1 MRYNTGNPVGP
12 DGSSNPLDLHDN
24 AGNLDLATNGASNSW
39 VDRTGKAR
47 KSFKGF
53 ESDFIA
59 EQVSRE
65 ARFQSFLI
73 SSGYQLVGDY
83 AAGIVLNSYNQ
94 VVRKDG
100 ELYRLTSST
109 EIPYTTT
116 GNWTSEQS
124 KFVSVGDAAL
134 RQELSKSSGRL
145 LIGQIPTVDYWAAK
159 MHGGEPVNVTVIGD
173 STVDGNATSSWAANP
188 TTAVTGMPW
197 STAPVANSDHNAE
210 APNSWPV
217 KLQAILRA
225 YHRNNAV
232 SVYNAGYS
240 GQQMQNGWA
249 NYYFEKIVLQNPYIP
264 APNIV
269 LIAFGLNDI
278 TDAGNRVSQHI
289 SETLKVIAKVLAIG
303 ATPVLLTCDANWR
316 SYANW
321 SSGTSGRDNEESSA
335 QIDAAKRFIA
345 EALGI
350 SLIDQSDMQRIW
362 MSKNSDYSNQ
372 YELQTDGLHWGD
384 TGHSMKAGFAAQ
396 CFMPDILRC
405 RGVDI
410 ERLSWMDSR
419 ARYTKGYESSWV
431 PTTGAEG
438 YRYSRFPCIWLLQPS
453 EYSAGDVILD
463 FYVWAEG
470 NQDSLI
476 YRNFGNSN
484 VDETVSQAN
493 LPVVK
498 IYSLDSPSPY
508 YNKELPDTGNKEAYI
523 NATDRP
529 FYLTKLRYGLNRVQ
543 LIAPLSNAL
552 QFWGGWFEF
561 NPFWKAKN
569 TFGYFNNAGAP
580 NYVQL
585 NALDKTGA
593 LDYSFAA
600 DTTNNRIAFM
610 MPELTDGSNS
620 ADIGQVGDRVDILVD
635 GVFDTDTG
643 FLFFGGKSLN
653 RNSGSTDNYQE
664 DNCLLL
670 YATSTSFNLL
680 QLRYPY
686 QASAPFPTIQS
697 GNAFYSGAGARKFM
711 IRAEKTSPTTQTI
724 KVYDGWT
731 SSGTVILDYAGSWSA
746 GKFCGGGVI
755 GGVYATVNVS
765 RKIQINQLLIRK
777 YK

>member
-1 MRYNTGNPVGP
+1 MRYNTGNPVEP
-12 DGSSNPLDLHDN
+12 DGSSSPFDLHDN
-24 AGNLDLATNGASNSW
+24 AGNLDLAANGSSNSW
-39 VDRTGKAR
+39 VDRTGKPR

-83 AAGIVLNSYNQ
+83 AAGIVLSAYNQ
-94 VVRKDG
+94 VIRKDG

-109 EIPYTTT
+109 PIPYTTT
-116 GNWTSEQS
+116 GVWSSEQS

-159 MHGGEPVNVTVIGD
+159 MHGGEAVNITVISDSSGD
-173 STVDGNATSSWAANP
+173 GTATTGWTANP
-188 TTAVTGMPW
+188 TTPVSGMPW

-210 APNSWPV
+210 APNAWPI
-217 KLQAILRA
+217 KLQKILRD
-225 YHRNNAV
+225 YHRNNSI
-232 SVYNAGYS
+232 SVFNAGYS

-269 LIAFGLNDI
+269 MIAFGLNDT
-278 TDAGNRVSQHI
+278 TDAGNRISQHI
-289 SETLKVIAKVLAIG
+289 AETLKVIAKVLAIG
-303 ATPVLLTCDANWR
+303 ATPILITCDANWR

-321 SSGTSGRDNEESSA
+321 SSGTSGRDNEETSS
-335 QIDAAKRFIA
+335 QIDAAKHFMA

-362 MSKNSDYSNQ
+362 MSKNSDYANQ

-384 TGHSMKAGFAAQ
+384 TGHSMKAAFAAQ
-396 CFMPDILRC
+396 SFMPDILRC
-405 RGVDI
+405 RGTDI
-410 ERLSWMDSR
+410 ERINWMDSR
-419 ARYTKGYESSWV
+419 SRYTKGYESGWV
-431 PTTGAEG
+431 PSTGSEG
-438 YRYSRFPCIWLLQPS
+438 YRYSRYPCIPLLQPS
-453 EYSAGDVILD
+453 EYSPGDVILD

-484 VDETVSQAN
+484 VDETVAQSN

-498 IYSLDSPSPY
+498 IYSLDSSVPY
-508 YNKELPDTGNKEAYI
+508 YSKELPDTGNKEAYI

-543 LIAPLSNAL
+543 LVAPLTNIL
-552 QFWGGWFEF
+552 PFWIGWFEF

-569 TFGYFNNAGAP
+569 TFGYFNNTGAP

-593 LDYSFAA
+593 LDYLFAA

-697 GNAFYSGAGARKFM
+697 GNAFYSGSGARKFM
-711 IRAEKTSPTTQTI
+711 IRAEKTSPTTQTV

-731 SSGTVILDYAGSWSA
+731 SSGAVILDYTGAWSA